1 VGQRPGAV
9 EGLGMNVLLTGA
21 TGFIGSHLAR
31 LLVSNGAQVTAIVK
45 PSSSRWRI
53 SDLTDSLQVI
63 ECDVADRAFLA
74 PDLRRNVPDVCI
86 HLAWH
91 GWSGPSLT
99 AEENLSSLAAS
110 LELLR
115 ALADAGCRR
124 FVGVGTCFEYDT
136 TPGMLHETTPAG
148 PKDLYG
154 ACKHSLFIAAQA
166 LSPIANM
173 EVAWARVFLV
183 YGPRD
188 DERRLVPSLALSLIR
203 GEVAKTTPGEQ
214 VRDVVHVADAASA
227 IWALARSTYTGP
239 VNVAS
244 GVPVKVVDIA
254 RQIATIVGRP
264 ELLHVGALPYRSAEP
279 AVLVADTTV
288 LRERIGWTPKYGL
301 VAGLTDAVEWWRAQE
316 VGRRGV
322 VG

>member
-1 VGQRPGAV
+1 MGKRQGALESLAV
-9 EGLGMNVLLTGA
+9 KLLLTGA

-31 LLVSNGAQVTAIVK
+31 LLISSGESVTAIVK
-45 PSSSRWRI
+45 PSSTRWRI
-53 SDLTDSLQVI
+53 A
-63 ECDVADRAFLA
+63 DVADSLRILEGDLGDRALLA
-74 PDLRRNVPDVCI
+74 KRLSEDVPDVCI

-115 ALADAGCRR
+115 AVADAGCRR

-136 TPGMLHETTPAG
+136 SGGMLSETTPAHPG
-148 PKDLYG
+148 DLYG
-154 ACKHSLFIAAQA
+154 VSKHSLWMAAQA
-166 LSPIANM
+166 VSPIAKM

-183 YGPRD
+183 YGPFD

-203 GEVAKTTPGEQ
+203 GEAAKTTPGEQ
-214 VRDVVHVADAASA
+214 VRDIMHVEDAASA
-227 IWALARSTYTGP
+227 IWAVARHSYRGA

-254 RQIATIVGRP
+254 RQIANLVGRP
-264 ELLHVGALPYRSAEP
+264 ELLQIGALPYRVSDP
-279 AVLVADTTV
+279 PVLVADTTV
-288 LRERIGWTPKYGL
+288 LRETIGWAPQYDLASGL
-301 VAGLTDAVEWWRAQE
+301 AHTVAWWRAHE
-316 VGRRGV
+316 AARRGV

>member
-1 VGQRPGAV
+1 VGV
-9 EGLGMNVLLTGA
+9 KVLLTGA

-31 LLVSNGAQVTAIVK
+31 LLVSSGESVTAIIK
-45 PSSSRWRI
+45 PSSTRWRI
-53 SDLTDSLQVI
+53 ADLADSLRI
-63 ECDVADRAFLA
+63 LECDVGDRAYLA
-74 PDLRRNVPDVCI
+74 KRLSDDIPDVCI

-115 ALADAGCRR
+115 AVADAGCRR

-136 TPGMLHETTPAG
+136 GVGMLSESTPAQPG
-148 PKDLYG
+148 DLYG
-154 ACKHSLFIAAQA
+154 LSKHSLWLAARA

-173 EVAWARVFLV
+173 GVAWARVFLV
-183 YGPRD
+183 YGPFD

-203 GEVAKTTPGEQ
+203 GEAARTTLGEQ
-214 VRDVVHVADAASA
+214 VRDIMHVEDAASA
-227 IWALARSTYTGP
+227 IWAIARHSFRGA

-254 RQIATIVGRP
+254 RQIGDIVGRP
-264 ELLHVGALPYRSAEP
+264 ELLQVGALPYRVSDP
-279 AVLVADTTV
+279 PVLVADTTV
-288 LRERIGWTPKYGL
+288 LRETIGWVPHYDLRTGL
-301 VAGLTDAVEWWRAQE
+301 AHTVAWWRAHE
-316 VGRRGV
+316 AARRGV